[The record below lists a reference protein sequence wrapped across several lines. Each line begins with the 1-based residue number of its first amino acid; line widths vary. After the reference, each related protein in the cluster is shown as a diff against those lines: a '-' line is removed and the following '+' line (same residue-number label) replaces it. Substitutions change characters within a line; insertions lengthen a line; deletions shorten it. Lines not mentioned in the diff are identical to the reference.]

1 VNDIMNPRHS
11 DLKDDASAYALGSLD
26 PADRATFEAHL
37 AECDEC
43 AAEVRSLRR
52 VTAALAGT
60 VPQPMPPPEVR
71 RRVLDSL
78 AARPSVERG
87 PRDVVRMQRSWLPL
101 AAALIL
107 AVGAGVYA
115 ARLQT
120 RVADLETRLQ
130 QALVQA
136 SAADR
141 AVADARRVSTELQV
155 SMGVL
160 AAPDLVRIDLAGQPA
175 APQARGRALW
185 SRARGMVFTA
195 SALPPLPAGRVYQV
209 WVVTQPGPVSAGLL
223 MPDVAGGGLTFF
235 ETPPDIPPPTA
246 VAVTI
251 EPAGGLPAPTGAFY
265 LIGSPGAAL

>member
-1 VNDIMNPRHS
+1 MNQTHS
-11 DLKDDASAYALGSLD
+11 DLKGDASAYALDSLD
-26 PADRATFEAHL
+26 AGDRASFEAHL
-37 AECDEC
+37 SECDEC
-43 AAEVRSLRR
+43 AGEMRSLRR
-52 VTAALAGT
+52 VAAALAQS
-60 VPQPMPPPEVR
+60 VPQSIPPPELR
-71 RRVLDSL
+71 RRVLESLTGGPATYAKSPAVENLRRTWLLL
-78 AARPSVERG
+78 AAT
-87 PRDVVRMQRSWLPL
+87 
-101 AAALIL
+101 LIV

-115 ARLQT
+115 AILQI
-120 RVADLETRLQ
+120 RVADLEARLQ
-130 QALVQA
+130 QALVQ
-136 SAADR
+136 
-141 AVADARRVSTELQV
+141 RVSAELQA

-195 SALPPLPAGRVYQV
+195 AALPPLPAGRVYQV

-223 MPDVAGGGLTFF
+223 TPDLAGGGLTFF

-265 LIGSPGAAL
+265 LVGSPGAAL